1 MNKGMQISAGCLAL
15 AASLLLAGLPA
26 SATGSRQSERIEISF
41 GYWDIDTMASS
52 QNPDGLTA
60 FLEEKFGFAA
70 DAVSFNWNSYQQQY
84 KILATAGDLP
94 DVFTTVFLSSSDADN
109 TAAFNQMV
117 ENGSIRPIPED
128 LSEYPNLEALLERF
142 EGLRGSDGH
151 RYAIPHPVFE
161 EPILSSSDAAML
173 VRRDW
178 MENLGLENP
187 ESIED
192 FIRLAAAFANED
204 PDGNG
209 LDDTAGYNVNSL
221 NALGKWVILG
231 IAPECNVYSWIEAD
245 DGTFFPSWL
254 TEEFHDVVSVYRTL
268 YETGGLDPAFCTK
281 NPAAV
286 VDDFVS
292 GRLGALEFKSSVN
305 ALAELEGLWNAKN
318 TAPFAECVDVLPI
331 FPAAD
336 GKRYSNSSNSFWSET
351 YISSSVTDEQ
361 LSIILSLMDY
371 LLSEEGSA
379 LYTFGIPEEDY
390 TVGKN
395 GVLVSLLESEA
406 SSSHFES
413 LRGKYPSLELWMNLA
428 NTGWGR
434 DSFEISQEN
443 CFLYGDAAASL
454 AKKALDDC
462 AQNTIQVSRPY
473 DFLTFPKEHASF
485 DADAFDAFIQCIIG
499 TEEPLE
505 MWEAAL
511 AQFYDQGLAGYITRQ
526 NILYKQSR

>member
-1 MNKGMQISAGCLAL
+1 MKKRIRTSIGCLAL
-15 AASLLLAGLPA
+15 TASVLLTGFSVSAADSREN
-26 SATGSRQSERIEISF
+26 GSPEITF
-41 GYWDIDTMASS
+41 GYWDIDAMASS
-52 QNPDGLTA
+52 TNPDGLTA
-60 FLEEKFGFAA
+60 FLEEKFGFTANA
-70 DAVSFNWNSYQQQY
+70 ISFNWNSYQQQY

-117 ENGSIRPIPED
+117 ESGAIRPIPED

-142 EGLRGSDGH
+142 EGLRGNDGR

-192 FIRLAAAFANED
+192 FISLAAAFANED

-221 NALGKWVILG
+221 SALGKWVILG

-254 TEEFHDVVSVYRTL
+254 TEEFRDVVSAYRTL

-305 ALAELEGLWNAKN
+305 ALAELEGLWNEKN
-318 TAPFAECVDVLPI
+318 TESFADCVDVLPI
-331 FPAAD
+331 FPAQD
-336 GKRYSNSSNSFWSET
+336 GNRYSNSSNTFWSET
-351 YISSSVTDEQ
+351 YISASVTDEQ

-390 TVGKN
+390 TVEEDGT
-395 GVLVSLLESEA
+395 LVSYLDSENG
-406 SSSHFES
+406 SPHFES
-413 LRGKYPSLELWMNLA
+413 LREKYPSVELWMNLA
-428 NTGWGR
+428 NKGWGR
-434 DSFEISQEN
+434 ESFEVSQEN
-443 CFLYGDAAASL
+443 CFLYGEAAATLS
-454 AKKALDDC
+454 KKALDDC
-462 AQNTIQVSRPY
+462 SQNTIQVSRPY

-499 TEEPLE
+499 TEDPLE
-505 MWEAAL
+505 MWDDAVTEL
-511 AQFYDQGLAGYITRQ
+511 YDQGLADYITQQ
-526 NILYKQSR
+526 NLLYEQSS